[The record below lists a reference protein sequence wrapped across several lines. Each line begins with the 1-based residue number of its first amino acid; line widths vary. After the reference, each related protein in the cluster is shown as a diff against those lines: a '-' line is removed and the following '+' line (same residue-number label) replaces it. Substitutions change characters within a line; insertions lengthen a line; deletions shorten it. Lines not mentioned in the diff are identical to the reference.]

1 MEVPLILSLKIVT
14 VAMMQ
19 CHKSVSST
27 HVALYMYHCTTVI
40 EIDFM
45 ALILGGQHLGSAFG
59 AAVYQ
64 RGDEAQLTISAER

>member
-27 HVALYMYHCTTVI
+27 HVALYMYHCTIVI

-59 AAVYQ
+59 ADIYVP
-64 RGDEAQLTISAER
+64 ER